1 VSQPEPDEDLV
12 RRAAGGDQE
21 AFADLV
27 RRHQDRV
34 YRLCLRIMGNP
45 DDAHDAAQDTF
56 LTLLR
61 KLDQFRG
68 DAAFTTWLHRVG
80 VNACYDSLRRKKRQ
94 PMLHS
99 VGDDDGPPLEHGVPV
114 ADHADEIVGTVDVGR
129 ALAKIPEDYRVV
141 LVLADVQ
148 DLPYDEIAKV
158 LDIPVGTVKS
168 RVHRGRLALSKALRI
183 GQSGRIGQP
192 GSAPSGEREPTGKV
206 EASEE
211 SP

>member
-1 VSQPEPDEDLV
+1 M
-12 RRAAGGDQE
+12 
-21 AFADLV
+21 

-56 LTLLR
+56 LSLFR

-94 PMLHS
+94 PLLHA
-99 VGDDDGPPLEHGVPV
+99 VGDRDEAPPEQGPPA
-114 ADHADEIVGTVDVGR
+114 ADHADEVAGTRDVAQ
-129 ALAKIPEDYRVV
+129 ALAQIPADFRTV

-148 DLPYDEIAKV
+148 DLPYDEIAKI

-168 RVHRGRLALSKALRI
+168 RVHRGRLALAKAMGL
-183 GQSGRIGQP
+183 
-192 GSAPSGEREPTGKV
+192 APATPTASDARELAGTV